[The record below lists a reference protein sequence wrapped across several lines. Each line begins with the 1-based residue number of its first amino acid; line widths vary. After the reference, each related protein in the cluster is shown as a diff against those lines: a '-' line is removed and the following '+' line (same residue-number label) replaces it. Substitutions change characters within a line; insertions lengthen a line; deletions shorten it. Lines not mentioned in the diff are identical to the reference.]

1 MLTVCARVLA
11 LLIASALLAA
21 VPAGPAGSAPP
32 DPRWEFYVKDK
43 HRYDSP
49 WYDRAHRIM
58 INFGCTRAP
67 YYSPDSRCRQHWG
80 FHHGID
86 IAMPCGTKLRAGRRA
101 WVVSNSS
108 LGSAYGVNPIRLRN
122 FRRGWDVVIGH
133 TERVFVEPGD
143 RVRRGMVIARAND
156 SAAPDGCHLHFEKR
170 ALRGGL
176 ESAVKPRQLLGLR
189 ARRWR
194 WTTGCCATS

>member
-1 MLTVCARVLA
+1 MFTVCARVLA
-11 LLIASALLAA
+11 LLIASALLTG
-21 VPAGPAGSAPP
+21 VPASTAGSAPA
-32 DPRWEFYVKDK
+32 DPRWEFYTKDK
-43 HRYDSP
+43 KHYDSP

-58 INFGCTRAP
+58 IHFGCTRAP
-67 YYSPDSRCRQHWG
+67 YYSPDSRCRKNRG
-80 FHHGID
+80 FHHGLD
-86 IAMPCGTKLRAGRRA
+86 LAMPCGTKLRAGRRA

-122 FRRGWDVVIGH
+122 FRLGWDVVIGH
-133 TERVFVEPGD
+133 TEKVFVEPGD

-176 ESAVKPRQLLGLR
+176 ESAVNPRRLLRLKANG
-189 ARRWR
+189 
-194 WTTGCCATS
+194 